1 VRWTIF
7 KRRIS
12 DQQTSTGGLGLARP
26 QATAQL
32 DHFGAQLGIL
42 LTRVMLSP
50 PQKGADDEQY
60 HQGSFEPHTSS
71 LLLIRAGAAPVAGG
85 YLLSSAWVSMSYKN
99 HLFDPI

>member
-12 DQQTSTGGLGLARP
+12 DQQTSIGCLGLARP

-32 DHFGAQLGIL
+32 DHFGTQLGIL
-42 LTRVMLSP
+42 LARVMLSP
-50 PQKGADDEQY
+50 PQKGAHDEQY
-60 HQGSFEPHTSS
+60 HQGSFEPHASS

-85 YLLSSAWVSMSYKN
+85 YLLSSMGFNVLQKSS
-99 HLFDPI
+99 F